1 MARGMNRWWF
11 WPVVI
16 FAVLVVGSAVTLMI
30 AHNIPTYR

>member
-1 MARGMNRWWF
+1 MAREMSRWWF

-16 FAVLVVGSAVTLMI
+16 FALLVIASAVTLMA